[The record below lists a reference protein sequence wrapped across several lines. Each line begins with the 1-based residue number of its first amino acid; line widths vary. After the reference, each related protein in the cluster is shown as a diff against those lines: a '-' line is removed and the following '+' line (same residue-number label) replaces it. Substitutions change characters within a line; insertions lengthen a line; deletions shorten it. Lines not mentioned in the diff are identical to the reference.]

1 MPNGARRPDLPER
14 DLLGIEPKKNAA
26 TIIDHLERNEQWLTN
41 FPTFLIDYG
50 ALEPLIDE
58 ETMHLHHEKH
68 HNTYVTNLTAA
79 GEASRG

>member
-1 MPNGARRPDLPER
+1 MAYELPNLPY
-14 DLLGIEPKKNAA
+14 
-26 TIIDHLERNEQWLTN
+26 
-41 FPTFLIDYG
+41 DYG
-50 ALEPLIDE
+50 ALEPVIDE

>member
-1 MPNGARRPDLPER
+1 MAYELPNLPY
-14 DLLGIEPKKNAA
+14 
-26 TIIDHLERNEQWLTN
+26 
-41 FPTFLIDYG
+41 DYG

-58 ETMHLHHEKH
+58 ETLHLHHEKH